1 MEKNYDIYITFP
13 DGLSEIQN
21 ELAETINSY
30 ISNLT
35 KIIGRILSS
44 KPRILVKGKDFH
56 KGNYSQ
62 FFELSS
68 SFVFFVHPLFEKN
81 PDYERELND
90 LCEFLHID
98 LLSPSKTPPGIFK
111 VLLEPPKENLK
122 PDCVEELLSYI
133 FYEKSIINRKLQ
145 SLNFGSKKNNLTI
158 YGKLLDL
165 AYDISLSLTED
176 QIKKPRKPEH
186 QGYIY
191 LGLTNTDQL
200 ESRDDIRRELQQ
212 IGYKVLPLKS
222 MPSNEEEFKKVLN
235 NYLEMSDSVIQ
246 LMSTQY
252 GDIPKGFKYS
262 ISDLQNRIIKDFKS
276 KDAAHQ
282 PKYYIWMPTSKI
294 INDQRQSLYLK
305 RIKHD
310 EAGNHTEIIETSLE
324 SFKTIVV
331 NRLKAAKELKKVD
344 YGNIFQVYLI
354 SEESFSKEVDKLYTT
369 LSSSGLKVLTLDFS
383 EQVGIYARHLQKL
396 RDCDSVIVFQQENN
410 QFWLDSKIRDL
421 IKSPGIGRLKPF
433 KKVVIV
439 AKSQP
444 SQSLLDMI
452 NTRTEVILNKKYD
465 EDLILRKLIS
475 E

>member
-1 MEKNYDIYITFP
+1 MEKHYDIYITFP
-13 DGLSEIQN
+13 DGLHEIQH

-30 ISNLT
+30 ISSLT
-35 KIIGRILSS
+35 IIIGRILTC
-44 KPRILVKGKDFH
+44 KPRILVKGIDFN

-68 SFVFFVHPLFEKN
+68 SFIFFTHPLFEKN
-81 PDYERELND
+81 EAYERELTDMCN
-90 LCEFLHID
+90 FLHLD
-98 LLSPSKTPPGIFK
+98 QLNPTKGLPRIFK
-111 VLLEPPKENLK
+111 VHLEPAKDVLK
-122 PDCVEELLSYI
+122 PDCIEELLSYI
-133 FYEKSIINRKLQ
+133 FYEKSVINRKIK
-145 SLNFGSKKNNLTI
+145 SLNFGSKQNNLTI
-158 YGKLLDL
+158 YGRLLDL
-165 AYDISLSLTED
+165 AYDIASSLTED
-176 QIKKPRKPEH
+176 QTKKPRKSEH

-191 LGLTNTDQL
+191 LGLTNPDQM

-222 MPSNEEEFKKVLN
+222 LPANEEEFRKVLN
-235 NYLEMSDSVIQ
+235 NYLEISDSVIQ

-276 KDAAHQ
+276 KDLSHQ
-282 PKYYIWMPTSKI
+282 PKYYIWMPAAKI
-294 INDQRQSLYLK
+294 INDQRQSLHLK

-310 EAGNHTEIIETSLE
+310 DAGNSTEIIETPLE

-354 SEESFSKEVDKLYTT
+354 TEETVSTEVDKLYTT

-383 EQVGIYARHLQKL
+383 EQAGIYARHLQKL
-396 RDCDSVIVFQQENN
+396 RDCDSVIVFQQESN

-421 IKSPGIGRLKPF
+421 VKSPGIGRLKPF
-433 KKVVIV
+433 KKVLIV
-439 AKSQP
+439 AKNQP
-444 SQSLLDMI
+444 NQTLLGMI
-452 NTRTEVILNKKYD
+452 KTRTEVILNKKYD
-465 EDLILRKLIS
+465 EDFILQKLIT

>member
-1 MEKNYDIYITFP
+1 MEKHYDIYITFP
-13 DGLSEIQN
+13 DGLHEIQN
-21 ELAETINSY
+21 ELAEIINSY
-30 ISNLT
+30 ISSLT
-35 KIIGRILSS
+35 IIIGRILTC
-44 KPRILVKGKDFH
+44 KPRILVKGIDFN
-56 KGNYSQ
+56 KTNYSQ

-68 SFVFFVHPLFEKN
+68 SFIFFAHPLFEN
-81 PDYERELND
+81 NEAYEHELND
-90 LCEFLHID
+90 ICNFLHLD
-98 LLSPSKTPPGIFK
+98 QLNPSKGLPRIFK
-111 VLLEPPKENLK
+111 VHLEPPKDVLK
-122 PDCVEELLSYI
+122 PDCIEELLSYI
-133 FYEKSIINRKLQ
+133 FYEKSIINRKIK
-145 SLNFGSKKNNLTI
+145 SLNFGSKQNNLTI
-158 YGKLLDL
+158 YGRLLDL
-165 AYDISLSLTED
+165 AYDISSSLAED
-176 QIKKPRKPEH
+176 QTKKPRKSEH
-186 QGYIY
+186 QGNIY
-191 LGLTNTDQL
+191 LGLTNTDQM

-222 MPSNEEEFKKVLN
+222 MPANEDEFKKVLN
-235 NYLEMSDSVIQ
+235 NYLEISDSVIQ

-276 KDAAHQ
+276 KDNSHQ
-282 PKYYIWMPTSKI
+282 PKYYIWMPAAKI
-294 INDQRQSLYLK
+294 INDQRQSLNLK

-310 EAGNHTEIIETSLE
+310 EAGNNTEIIETPLE

-354 SEESFSKEVDKLYTT
+354 TEESVSKEVDKLYTT

-421 IKSPGIGRLKPF
+421 VKSPGIGRLKPF

-439 AKSQP
+439 AKNQP
-444 SQSLLDMI
+444 NQILLGMI
-452 NTRTEVILNKKYD
+452 NTRTEVILNKKFD
-465 EDLILRKLIS
+465 EELILQKLIS